1 MLCVVP
7 VQMRVREGS
16 RVLCSEGNCRNIS
29 VFQERD
35 GYQRMENNWK
45 AKRGVALKNMCLVK
59 IPSRL

>member
-1 MLCVVP
+1 
-7 VQMRVREGS
+7 MRVREGS

-45 AKRGVALKNMCLVK
+45 AKRGLALKNMCLVK